1 MADAFFSFTPFDFE
15 IQGGLSPPQ
24 LEDYDKEDTVMFN
37 VRKGDHLFGLE
48 DQLEEMNAP
57 SSEHGIYQDNKAKK
71 GVVVSHLSKD
81 QNQHHDLDHQQQQQQ
96 SKPNFLILD
105 NFNLETVSSQHG
117 FYHANK
123 TGEDHQHH
131 HYQQQK
137 QHSKSSSSN
146 LENFSSFDFTFSSG
160 QVTQPVEDGARF
172 THSQIGGSDIVETNK
187 KMPPPQ
193 SSLATLEL
201 LNSYGSAFK
210 KLKGERQRS
219 SKVVQGKEIDQN
231 STYVV
236 SGKQKLS
243 IEEVMRVAGARFVQ
257 FSSQGYEDFYM
268 SMHPFG
274 YALSGLCE
282 EETNDVELAHLLL
295 AAAEKVGYQQ
305 FERASRLLLQCEWI
319 ASFKGTP
326 VQRVV
331 CYFVEALRERIEKE
345 TGLYTS
351 KGNEEM
357 SHHVHGMGTNLAFI
371 ACHLDVPFHPV
382 LEFAAIQT
390 IIENVANESRIHL
403 IDLEIRFGS
412 QWTGLMEAL
421 AERDECPVELLTIT
435 AVGVRGKQSI
445 KETGERLTS
454 VAKSLNLPF
463 QFKEVIVSD
472 MEDINDR
479 LFEEIEDDEALVVY
493 APLIL
498 RTMIP
503 RPRCLE
509 NLMRVMRNINPSLM
523 VVIEVEANHNSP
535 SFVNRFIDT
544 LFYYSAFFDCVE
556 TCMKQEKYRVIM
568 EGLLREG
575 IRNIV
580 AAEGSERVTRSVK
593 MDVWRAFFAR
603 FRMVEMS
610 FSNTSLYQANEMA
623 KKVSCTTLDK
633 NGKGLTVGWKGT
645 PIHSLSAWKF
655 HCKM

>member
-1 MADAFFSFTPFDFE
+1 MANAFFSFTPFDFE

-24 LEDYDKEDTVMFN
+24 LEDYDIEDTVMFN

-48 DQLEEMNAP
+48 DQLGEMNTP
-57 SSEHGIYQDNKAKK
+57 SEHGFYLDNNKAKK
-71 GVVVSHLSKD
+71 GVVESHLSKD

-105 NFNLETVSSQHG
+105 NFNSETVSSQRG

-123 TGEDHQHH
+123 AGKDHQHH
-131 HYQQQK
+131 HHQEQQQY
-137 QHSKSSSSN
+137 SKSSSSN
-146 LENFSSFDFTFSSG
+146 LENFSSFDFTFPSG
-160 QVTQPVEDGARF
+160 QVTQPVEDSAWF
-172 THSQIGGSDIVETNK
+172 THSQIGGSDIVETIK
-187 KMPPPQ
+187 KMQPPQ
-193 SSLATLEL
+193 SYLATLEL

-210 KLKGERQRS
+210 KLRGGRQRNS
-219 SKVVQGKEIDQN
+219 RIVKGKEIDQN
-231 STYVV
+231 SSYVV

-257 FSSQGYEDFYM
+257 FSSQGYEYFYM

-282 EETNDVELAHLLL
+282 EETKDVELAHLLL

-305 FERASRLLLQCEWI
+305 FERASRLLLQVEWL

-326 VQRVV
+326 VQKVV
-331 CYFVEALRERIEKE
+331 CYFAEALRERIEKE

-357 SHHVHGMGTNLAFI
+357 SHYVHGLGTNLAFI
-371 ACHLDVPFHPV
+371 ACHQEVPFHPV
-382 LEFAAIQT
+382 LQFAAIQT
-390 IIENVANESRIHL
+390 MIENVANESRIHL
-403 IDLEIRFGS
+403 IDLEIRFGT

-421 AERDECPVELLTIT
+421 AEREECPVELLTIT
-435 AVGVRGKQSI
+435 AVGVRGKQNI

-454 VAKSLNLPF
+454 VAMSLNLPF

-472 MEDINDR
+472 MQDINDR
-479 LFEEIEDDEALVVY
+479 LFDEIEDDQALVVY
-493 APLIL
+493 APLVL
-498 RTMIP
+498 RTMIA

-535 SFVNRFIDT
+535 SFVNRFIDA
-544 LFYYSAFFDCVE
+544 LFYHSAFFDCVE
-556 TCMKQEKYRVIM
+556 TCMTEGKSRVIM

-580 AAEGSERVTRSVK
+580 AAEGSERVARSVK
-593 MDVWRAFFAR
+593 MDVWRAFFAS
-603 FRMVEMS
+603 FSMVEMS
-610 FSNTSLYQANEMA
+610 FSNTSLYQANEIA
-623 KKVSCTTLDK
+623 KEVSCTTLDK
-633 NGKGLTVGWKGT
+633 NGKCLIVGWKGT

-655 HCKM
+655 R

>member
-1 MADAFFSFTPFDFE
+1 MANAFFSFTPFDFE

-37 VRKGDHLFGLE
+37 VGKGDHLFGLE
-48 DQLEEMNAP
+48 DQLGEMNTP
-57 SSEHGIYQDNKAKK
+57 SDEHGFYLDNNKAKK

-81 QNQHHDLDHQQQQQQ
+81 QNQHHDLDNQQQQQQ

-105 NFNLETVSSQHG
+105 NFNFETVSSQHG

-123 TGEDHQHH
+123 AGKDHQHH
-131 HYQQQK
+131 HHQEQQQY
-137 QHSKSSSSN
+137 SKSSSSN
-146 LENFSSFDFTFSSG
+146 LENFSSFDFTFPTG
-160 QVTQPVEDGARF
+160 QVTQPVEDGALF

-210 KLKGERQRS
+210 KLRGERQRS
-219 SKVVQGKEIDQN
+219 SKIVKGKEDDQN
-231 STYVV
+231 SSYVV

-282 EETNDVELAHLLL
+282 EETKDVELAHLLL

-305 FERASRLLLQCEWI
+305 FERASRLLLQCEWL

-326 VQRVV
+326 VQKVV
-331 CYFVEALRERIEKE
+331 CYFAEALRERIEKE

-357 SHHVHGMGTNLAFI
+357 SHYVNGLGTNLAFI
-371 ACHLDVPFHPV
+371 ACHQEVPFHPV
-382 LEFAAIQT
+382 LQFAAIQT
-390 IIENVANESRIHL
+390 MIENVANESRIHL
-403 IDLEIRFGS
+403 IDLEIRFGT

-421 AERDECPVELLTIT
+421 AEREECPVELLTIT
-435 AVGVRGKQSI
+435 AVGVRGKQNI

-454 VAKSLNLPF
+454 VALSLNLPF

-472 MEDINDR
+472 MQDINDR
-479 LFEEIEDDEALVVY
+479 LFDEIEDDQALVVY
-493 APLIL
+493 APLVL

-535 SFVNRFIDT
+535 SFVNRFIDA
-544 LFYYSAFFDCVE
+544 LFYHSAFFDCVE
-556 TCMKQEKYRVIM
+556 TCMTEGKGRVIM

-580 AAEGSERVTRSVK
+580 AAEGSERVARSVK

-610 FSNTSLYQANEMA
+610 FSSTSLYQANEIA

-633 NGKGLTVGWKGT
+633 NGKCLTVGWKGT

-655 HCKM
+655 R